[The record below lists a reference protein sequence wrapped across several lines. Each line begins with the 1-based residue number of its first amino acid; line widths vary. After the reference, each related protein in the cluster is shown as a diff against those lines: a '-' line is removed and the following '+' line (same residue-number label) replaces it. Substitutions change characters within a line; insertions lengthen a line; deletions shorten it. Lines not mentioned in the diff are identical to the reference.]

1 MLKQLTGGRY
11 GGDRVRHGPDRRGVS
26 AAGASRELECLS
38 VGTKEQIATLVRLA
52 IAAQL
57 QTALVLDDQLVHSDT
72 ERLQW
77 FRDRLCASARDRQ
90 HQIVVITC
98 RPGDYLPPDGAD
110 TAYPVNVVD
119 LSAVVDVSA

>member
-11 GGDRVRHGPDRRGVS
+11 GAIEFATDLTAGGVS
-26 AAGASRELECLS
+26 AAGARRELDCLS
-38 VGTKEQIATLVRLA
+38 VGTKEQIATLVRVA

-57 QTALVLDDQLVHSDT
+57 QTVVLLDDQLVHSDT

-90 HQIVVITC
+90 HQIIVFTC
-98 RPGDYLPPDGAD
+98 RPGDYAAPDAPDGSD
-110 TAYPVNVVD
+110 SVNVVD
-119 LSAVVDVSA
+119 LMAVVNT